1 MATPYAIRPVCS
13 ALLALALIAS
23 LTTACKK
30 SVFGGADVDPRDQY
44 VGTYNG
50 TSRRTYYVSAD
61 IFQGPIPGTATT
73 NITKSSNAGEI
84 YIENTV
90 VFNGGFTGG
99 YTVRVT
105 ATLDGPNF
113 TVIDKRA
120 DQIDLPNGKVTSDY
134 AASGT
139 FDAAT
144 KQIVYSATARALRN
158 GAQYSRTDEI
168 TNTRK

>member
-1 MATPYAIRPVCS
+1 MATPFAIRPVFS

-44 VGTYNG
+44 VGTYDG

-61 IFQGPIPGTATT
+61 IFQGPIPGTSTT
-73 NITKSSNAGEI
+73 TVTKSSNPGEI
-84 YIENTV
+84 YIENKV
-90 VFNGGFTGG
+90 VFNGGYSGG
-99 YTVRVT
+99 YTVKVT
-105 ATLDGPNF
+105 ATLDGANF

-120 DQIDLPNGKVTSDY
+120 DQIDLLNGKVDSDY

-144 KQIVYSATARALRN
+144 KQFVYSATARALRN
-158 GAQYSRTDEI
+158 GAQYTRTDEV

>member
-1 MATPYAIRPVCS
+1 MATTFATRPFRS
-13 ALLALALIAS
+13 AVLALALIAS

-30 SVFGGADVDPRDQY
+30 SGLGGADVDPRDQY
-44 VGTYNG
+44 VGKYDG

-61 IFQGPIPGTATT
+61 IFQGPIPGTSTT
-73 NITKSSNAGEI
+73 NVTKSSNPGEI

-90 VFNGGFTGG
+90 VFNGGYTGG

-113 TVIDKRA
+113 TVIDKQA
-120 DQIDLPNGKVTSDY
+120 DQLELLNGKVTSDY
-134 AASGT
+134 AATGT

-144 KQIVYSATARALRN
+144 KQFVYSATARALRN
-158 GAQYSRTDEI
+158 GAQYTRTDEI